1 MQLSQQSRLRVRP
14 AAMLLPL
21 VAATLSLGVQA
32 SPLKNSTAVDNF
44 WSGPAKFFEC
54 RFGILNS
61 TPFGLPRCMAA
72 DNIVEHLKMF
82 DDIAK
87 ANGGNRAAGL
97 PGYDASIDYVKAELE
112 KAGYEV
118 KLHAFPFNA
127 FYPQGPGVLQI
138 DGTSYV
144 FDTDFTYL
152 TQTEAGDV
160 TAPVQAVD
168 LQLGEGNTSSSGC
181 EPEDFAEFTAG
192 NIALVQRGTCA
203 FGDKATNAAAA
214 GATGVIVFN
223 QGDVLDDE
231 GRTGLINATLG
242 DAYAGGIPVVFAT
255 YDLGLTLSES
265 AGVPVNLVADVV
277 REQTETFN
285 LTAET
290 SGGNPDNVIMVG
302 GHLDSVFEGPGANDN
317 GSGSAAILELALQM
331 KKARLRN
338 KVRFAFWGAEEAGLV
353 GSTQYVLGLTDAE
366 KAQIKVYLNFDMIAS
381 PNYGYFIYDG
391 DGSTFGLE
399 GPAGSTA
406 TEKLFEK
413 YFAIRG
419 LPFEGSEISF
429 RSDYAQFFEE
439 GIPFGGLF
447 TGAEELKTE
456 EQAEKFGGTA
466 GEALDPCYHAE
477 CDDIS
482 NIDMEALEIN
492 ADAMAFVTSWLSL
505 TTKPIDEEIAVT
517 PDPETGDNRMALSVK
532 SSAFDKTHWG
542 HHWIK

>member
-1 MQLSQQSRLRVRP
+1 MLFQKQLRQRVRP
-14 AAMLLPL
+14 AALLLPL
-21 VAATLSLGVQA
+21 VAASLSMAAQA
-32 SPLKNSTAVDNF
+32 NPLKNSTAVDRF

-61 TPFGLPRCMAA
+61 SPFGLPRCMSA

-127 FYPQGPGVLQI
+127 FYPQGPGTLSV
-138 DGTSYV
+138 DGTTYV

-160 TAPVQAVD
+160 TAPIEAVD
-168 LQLGEGNTSSSGC
+168 IQLGEGNTSTSGC
-181 EPEDFAEFTAG
+181 EAADFAGFTAG
-192 NIALVQRGTCA
+192 NIALLQRGACA
-203 FGDKATNAAAA
+203 FGDKASNAAAA
-214 GATGVIVFN
+214 GATGVIIFN
-223 QGDVLDDE
+223 QGNVQTDE
-231 GRTGLINATLG
+231 GRTGLISATLG

-255 YDLGLTLSES
+255 YDLGVTLAAS
-265 AGVPVNLVADVV
+265 ANATANLVVDVV

-290 SGGNPDNVIMVG
+290 KGGNPDNVIMVG
-302 GHLDSVFEGPGANDN
+302 GHLDSVFEGPGVNDN
-317 GSGSAAILELALQM
+317 GSGSAAILEMALQM
-331 KKARLRN
+331 KKARVRN

-353 GSTQYVLGLTDAE
+353 GSTQYVLGLTEEE
-366 KAQIKVYLNFDMIAS
+366 KAKIKVYLNFDMIAS

-399 GPAGSTA
+399 GPAGSAA

-419 LPFEGSEISF
+419 LPSEGSEISF

-466 GEALDPCYHAE
+466 GEALDPCYHAA
-477 CDDIS
+477 CDDIN
-482 NIDMEALEIN
+482 NIDMTALEIN

-505 TTKPIDEEIAVT
+505 STKPIDEEIAAAPVEPT
-517 PDPETGDNRMALSVK
+517 ANRMALDVR
-532 SSAFDKTHWG
+532 SSKFDKTHWG
-542 HHWIK
+542 HDWIK